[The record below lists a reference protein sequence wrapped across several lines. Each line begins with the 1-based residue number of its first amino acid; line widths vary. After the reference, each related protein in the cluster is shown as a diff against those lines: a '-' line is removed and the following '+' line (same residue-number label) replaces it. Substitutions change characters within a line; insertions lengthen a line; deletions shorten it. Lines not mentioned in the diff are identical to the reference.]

1 MNSLELNHC
10 LTSFCCY
17 MKKERRREK
26 GKERLKKTDRKRDR
40 DIEREGGKEISVGQ
54 WL

>member
-17 MKKERRREK
+17 MKKREK
-26 GKERLKKTDRKRDR
+26 EREREGETKKDRERMRK
-40 DIEREGGKEISVGQ
+40 EREGGTTRGKEKKE
-54 WL
+54 